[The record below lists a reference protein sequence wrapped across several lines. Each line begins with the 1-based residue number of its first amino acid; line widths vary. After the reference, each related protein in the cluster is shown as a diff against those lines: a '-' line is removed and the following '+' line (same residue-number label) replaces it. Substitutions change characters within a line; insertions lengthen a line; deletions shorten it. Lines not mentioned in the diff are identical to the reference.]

1 MFNQSPSAVPKIRT
15 TIKCQLNVGKFL
27 FSIFL
32 LATDTFIQNLECYL
46 CMNAQNEFQMF
57 LYFLHF
63 SKEQVNFEKKSLLL
77 LTKFEL
83 SSDSHHRNIVGATN
97 NGIK

>member
-63 SKEQVNFEKKSLLL
+63 SKEQVNFEKKVYYYLLSLN
-77 LTKFEL
+77 
-83 SSDSHHRNIVGATN
+83 SPVIVIIGTL
-97 NGIK
+97 